1 MLKFAQW
8 PDPHDVCEGEYSV
21 IYEFFN
27 DLLMDN
33 DEEPEM
39 IRASLNEFI
48 EWATYLRNEMYEDF
62 IPRE

>member
-1 MLKFAQW
+1 MLPFSQW

-33 DEEPEM
+33 DEEPDM
-39 IRASLNEFI
+39 IEGSLDEFI
-48 EWATYLRNEMYEDF
+48 AWAEYLKNLSEKDLPPE
-62 IPRE
+62 E